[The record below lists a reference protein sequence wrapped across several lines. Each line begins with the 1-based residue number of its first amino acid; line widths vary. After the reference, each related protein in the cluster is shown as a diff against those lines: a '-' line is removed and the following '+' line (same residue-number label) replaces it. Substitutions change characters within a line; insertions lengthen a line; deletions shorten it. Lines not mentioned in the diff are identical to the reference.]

1 MHAAGNNHA
10 GIPQPPFSRGLT
22 TAVPAVHHATLFCF
36 DGAMTD
42 ALATI
47 LPQRSDA
54 DRPWLVWY
62 APEER
67 VELSGHVLA
76 MWEAKTAGFITVES
90 RPGAPVHV
98 ALPVHWRTVTWCTG
112 TWAAGSPV
120 LLTDGTTADSLVEA
134 GEAAA
139 GLSVAMEPGLL
150 SEEAEAQ
157 ALVPAASLAVRWPGE
172 LPPLVLDG
180 LADLMTHPD
189 QYTGPQV
196 PGSAT
201 AILEAADGRTRALS
215 RDELVS
221 GLPQAGTGPD
231 GPRAV
236 LVRED
241 EPLDA
246 VRGVL
251 AAWRAGRTAVL
262 LSPDADDALAATAA
276 RQEGA
281 AI

>member
-1 MHAAGNNHA
+1 
-10 GIPQPPFSRGLT
+10 
-22 TAVPAVHHATLFCF
+22 
-36 DGAMTD
+36 MTD

-47 LPQRSDA
+47 LPKHSDA

-62 APEER
+62 APGER

-98 ALPVHWRTVTWCTG
+98 GLPVHWRTITWCAG
-112 TWAAGSPV
+112 AWAAGSPV
-120 LLTDGTTADSLVEA
+120 LLRDGATADSLVEA
-134 GEAAA
+134 GDEPA
-139 GLSVAMEPGLL
+139 GLSVAMEEALL
-150 SEEAEAQ
+150 SEEADAQ

-189 QYTGPQV
+189 RFSGPEA
-196 PGSAT
+196 PG
-201 AILEAADGRTRALS
+201 AAAAVLAAAGGVARPVS
-215 RDELVS
+215 RDELVA
-221 GLPQAGTGPD
+221 GLRPVTVEPGT
-231 GPRAV
+231 RAA
-236 LVRED
+236 LVREQ
-241 EPLDA
+241 EPLEA

-251 AAWRAGRTAVL
+251 AAWREGLTAVL

-281 AI
+281 AL